1 MQRLQ
6 VKFKSFDR
14 EILDPDI
21 TNKADRRDSLQ
32 MLKKQDVLEKM
43 LGSQACEAEGELA
56 IAHCLLLWH
65 CVTVM

>member
-32 MLKKQDVLEKM
+32 MLKKQVFWRER
-43 LGSQACEAEGELA
+43 LA
-56 IAHCLLLWH
+56 ARHVKLK
-65 CVTVM
+65 VS